1 MYTTY
6 QLYLS
11 SKNDL
16 IHKYTPNSYIHTHAN
31 LRPKNTYIQTKTRE
45 VMGAKNQADVF
56 PEVKN

>member
-6 QLYLS
+6 QLHLS

-31 LRPKNTYIQTKTRE
+31 LRPKKIYIQTKTRE
-45 VMGAKNQADVF
+45 VMGAKN
-56 PEVKN
+56 